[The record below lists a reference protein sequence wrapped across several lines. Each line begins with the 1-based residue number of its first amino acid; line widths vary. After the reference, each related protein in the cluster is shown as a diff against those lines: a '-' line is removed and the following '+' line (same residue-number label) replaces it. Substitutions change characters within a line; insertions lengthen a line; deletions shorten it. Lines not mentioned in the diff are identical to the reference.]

1 MARAWAPPSG
11 SSRPAVAEPDFL
23 RATRESYDLLAEHV
37 ADAWRDE
44 LAVKPFDRAL
54 LSVFAELVRTERAG
68 GPVTEI
74 GCGAG
79 RITAFLHAAG
89 LDAEGIDLSPG
100 MLAAA
105 RRDYPGLRFTEG
117 DMLRLDLPDESRAGI
132 VAWYSIIH
140 LPRELVPEALDG
152 FARTLVPGGYLQLA
166 FQVGGDDPRRTE
178 GYGHAIDLRSHRH
191 QPEAIAKQLA
201 AAGLPVQATL
211 VREAVREEKTPQAFI
226 LARKPG

>member
-1 MARAWAPPSG
+1 
-11 SSRPAVAEPDFL
+11 VTEPDFL
-23 RATRESYDLLAEHV
+23 TNTRASYDLLADHV

-44 LAVKPFDRAL
+44 LDVKPFDRAM
-54 LSVFAELVRTERAG
+54 LSVFAELIRGAG
-68 GPVTEI
+68 NGPVTDV

-89 LDAEGIDLSPG
+89 LDVDGTDLSPG

-117 DMLRLDLPDESRAGI
+117 DMLRLDLPPASRTGI

-140 LPRELVPEALDG
+140 LPRELVPDAFEG
-152 FARTLVPGGYLQLA
+152 FGRVLAPGGYLQLA
-166 FQVGGDDPRRTE
+166 FQVGDDDPHRAK
-178 GYGHAIDLRSHRH
+178 GFGHALDLQFHRH
-191 QPEAIAKQLA
+191 QPEIVAKQLA
-201 AAGLPVQATL
+201 QAGLPAEASL
-211 VREAVREEKTPQAFI
+211 VREPAREDKTPQAFI